1 MMKRSNSAV
10 FYGLIAAV
18 CMVLF
23 TLILYLQGVNVFI
36 GGIGYLGYAISIG
49 LAVAATLAQKRA
61 SGGVLEFQ
69 AALRTAF
76 IVFVLA
82 LAAQTLFTWILV
94 NFFDTHFRD
103 ALNAATLEKDARV
116 FKRFGASDEDV
127 TRAIAAEREKKPYTP
142 GAMSLGFAFACVVH
156 FIIALLI
163 AAIVKKKKSE

>member
-10 FYGLIAAV
+10 FYGLIAAA

-23 TLILYLQGVNVFI
+23 TFILYSQGAKVFI
-36 GGIGYLGYAISIG
+36 GGIGYLGYLITIG
-49 LAVAATLAQKRA
+49 LAITATLAQKRGN
-61 SGGVLEFQ
+61 GGVLEFQ
-69 AALRTAF
+69 VALRTAF
-76 IVFVLA
+76 TVFVIA

-94 NFFDTHFRD
+94 NFIDTHFGS
-103 ALNAATLEKDARV
+103 ALNAATLEKDAAV

-127 TRAIAAEREKKPYTP
+127 NKAIAAEREKKPFTL

-163 AAIVKKKKSE
+163 AAIVKKKKSK